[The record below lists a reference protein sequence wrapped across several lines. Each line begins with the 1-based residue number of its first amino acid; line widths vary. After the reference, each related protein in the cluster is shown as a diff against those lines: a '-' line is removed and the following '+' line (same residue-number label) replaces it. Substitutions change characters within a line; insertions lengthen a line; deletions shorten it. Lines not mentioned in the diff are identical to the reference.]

1 MEGQEFER
9 DFPIELSILC
19 KVYLTH
25 ATGADALDDA
35 VMPDYAAVCELNMRS
50 GYVV

>member
-1 MEGQEFER
+1 MKRKKLER
-9 DFPIELSILC
+9 DFPIEFGILC

-25 ATGADALDDA
+25 ATGTDALDDA
-35 VMPDYAAVCELNMRS
+35 IMPDYAAVCELNMRS